1 MKTIL
6 LIEDND
12 AIRENTAEILELTGY
27 TVHTAENG
35 KAGVEKALASRPDLV
50 ICDIMM
56 PVLDGYGVLHIFNK
70 NPNLSGIPFIF
81 LTAKTERTDFRK
93 GMELGADDYLTK
105 PFDESELLS
114 AIEGRLNRF
123 QHVGPQ
129 YQESED
135 DRSVTNDSAE
145 FLDEARQ
152 SGSLESLLTG
162 RKVHSVRKKQYIY
175 TEGDDPTRL
184 YFLKSGKIKT
194 VRSNADGKELITGFY
209 NPGEFFGY
217 LALLENVDYTDSAV
231 VLEDSELVYIPNE
244 EFKQLLLAN
253 NEVSQQF
260 IQLLAGR
267 VSEKEKQLVAMAY
280 SSLRRRVAD
289 ALLRLYE
296 KHATDPTSRAES
308 SDRDPQSLIQLSRD
322 DLASVVGTATESLI
336 RTLSE
341 FKQDGLIELVGSG
354 IRVLQPDKLRRANW

>member
-1 MKTIL
+1 MTTIL

-27 TVHTAENG
+27 AVLTAENG
-35 KAGVEKALASRPDLV
+35 KIGVEKALLQRPDLV

-70 NPNLSGIPFIF
+70 NPQLSGVPFIF

-123 QHVGPQ
+123 RHLVPA
-129 YQESED
+129 EPAATPAD
-135 DRSVTNDSAE
+135 LDR

-152 SGSLESLLTG
+152 TASLDSLSID
-162 RKVHSVRKKQYIY
+162 RKVHAVRKKQYVY
-175 TEGDDPTRL
+175 SEGDEPSRL
-184 YFLKSGKIKT
+184 YFLKSGKVKT
-194 VRSNADGKELITGFY
+194 IRTNNDGKEFITGLY
-209 NPGEFFGY
+209 HAGDFFGY
-217 LALLENVDYTDSAV
+217 FALLDNREYTDSAV
-231 VLEDSELVYIPNE
+231 TLDDSELIYIPE
-244 EFKQLLLAN
+244 ADFRQLLLASPS
-253 NEVSQQF
+253 VSQQF
-260 IQLLAGR
+260 IRLLAGR
-267 VSEKEKQLVAMAY
+267 VGEREEQLLGMAY

-289 ALLRLYE
+289 TLLRLHE
-296 KHATDPTSRAES
+296 QQPDSP
-308 SDRDPQSLIQLSRD
+308 IQLSRD
-322 DLASVVGTATESLI
+322 DLAAMVGTATESLI

-341 FKQDGLIELVGSG
+341 FRQDGLIDMGGSG
-354 IRVLQPDKLRRANW
+354 GIRLLQPDRLRRSNW

>member
-6 LIEDND
+6 LIEDNE

-35 KAGVEKALASRPDLV
+35 KVGVEKALAHKPDLV

-70 NPNLSGIPFIF
+70 NPLLAGVPFIF

-123 QHVGPQ
+123 QHLAGPQ
-129 YQESED
+129 PESSYNLQQD
-135 DRSVTNDSAE
+135 GLDQ
-145 FLDEARQ
+145 FLDHAKQ
-152 SGSLESLLTG
+152 AGNLESLSAD
-162 RKVHSVRKKQYIY
+162 RKTHPVRKKQYVY
-175 TEGDDPTRL
+175 SEGDEPTRL
-184 YFLKSGKIKT
+184 YFLKTGKVKT
-194 VRSNADGKELITGFY
+194 VRTNTDGKEFITGIY
-209 NPGEFFGY
+209 GPGEFFGY
-217 LALLENVDYTDSAV
+217 YALLEHSDYTDSAV
-231 VLEDSELVYIPNE
+231 TLDDSELIYIPKDD
-244 EFKQLLLAN
+244 FHQLLLAN
-253 NEVSQQF
+253 PVVGQQF
-260 IQLLAGR
+260 IKLLAGR
-267 VSEKEKQLVAMAY
+267 VGEREEQLLGMAY

-289 ALLRLYE
+289 TLLRLNGQHPGE
-296 KHATDPTSRAES
+296 T
-308 SDRDPQSLIQLSRD
+308 IQLSRD
-322 DLASVVGTATESLI
+322 DLAAMIGTATESLI

-341 FKQDGLIELVGSG
+341 FKQDGLIEMMAPGG
-354 IRVLQPDKLRRANW
+354 IRVLQPDRLRRANW

>member
-27 TVHTAENG
+27 TVLTAENG
-35 KAGVEKALASRPDLV
+35 KIGVEKALATRPDLV

-70 NPNLSGIPFIF
+70 NPQLAGIPFIF

-123 QHVGPQ
+123 QNIKPFELKTDYNLQ
-129 YQESED
+129 QEGL
-135 DRSVTNDSAE
+135 NQ
-145 FLDEARQ
+145 FLDDAQ
-152 SGSLESLLTG
+152 KVGNLDSLSAD
-162 RKVHSVRKKQYIY
+162 RKVHQIHKKQYVY
-175 TEGDDPTRL
+175 TEGDEPTRL
-184 YFLKSGKIKT
+184 YFLKAGKVKT
-194 VRSNADGKELITGFY
+194 VRTNADGKELITGLY
-209 NPGEFFGY
+209 NAGDFFGY
-217 LALLENVDYTDSAV
+217 LALLENTEYTDSAV
-231 VLEDSELVYIPNE
+231 TLEDSELVYIPNDD
-244 EFKQLLLAN
+244 FKQLLLAN
-253 NEVSQQF
+253 NEVGQQF
-260 IQLLAGR
+260 IKLLAGR
-267 VSEKEKQLVAMAY
+267 ISERETQLVTMAY

-289 ALLRLYE
+289 TLLRLHE
-296 KHATDPTSRAES
+296 QQAVNH
-308 SDRDPQSLIQLSRD
+308 PQGLIQLSRD
-322 DLASVVGTATESLI
+322 DLASIVGTATESLI

-354 IRVLQPDKLRRANW
+354 IRVLQPDRLRRANW